1 MSSLHRLETFR
12 AIRTLGMPRSVNAV
26 LSFVLIDD
34 CWPRRGLDCTRGL
47 LH

>member
-26 LSFVLIDD
+26 LSFVLIY